1 MQKGDQDFMP
11 GETLKRVLYID
22 DDPDIRTVAR
32 MALEMVGG
40 LEVEDL
46 GDGREAVTAA
56 RRFAPD
62 LVLLDVMMPNIDGPG
77 VLANLRAEAD
87 TASIPIVFMTA
98 KAQAHE
104 VSRYRDIGAL
114 DVVSKPF
121 DPMSLADTVRAIW
134 AKRHD

>member
-1 MQKGDQDFMP
+1 MS
-11 GETLKRVLYID
+11 GETLRRVLYID

-32 MALEMVGG
+32 MALEVVGG

-46 GDGREAVTAA
+46 GDGREAVAVA

-62 LVLLDVMMPNIDGPG
+62 LVLLDVMMPGIDGPG
-77 VLANLRAEAD
+77 VLAALRAESD
-87 TASIPIVFMTA
+87 TASIPVVFMTA

-134 AKRHD
+134 AKRHG